1 MLMITVG
8 LLGQLPVLPRAVVTG
23 DSSVPEIF
31 GQGGTPVWEPSVKG
45 TCVEDTLVNDQ
56 CS

>member
-1 MLMITVG
+1 MITVG